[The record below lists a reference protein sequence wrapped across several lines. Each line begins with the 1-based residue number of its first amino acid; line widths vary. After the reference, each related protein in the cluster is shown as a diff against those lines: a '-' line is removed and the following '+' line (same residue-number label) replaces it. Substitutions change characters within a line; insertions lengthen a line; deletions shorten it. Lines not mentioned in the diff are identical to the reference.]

1 METLNRK
8 KLLALAAAAALAPH
22 APLHALELANT
33 DEYQIRLDT
42 NLAYTLGAR
51 TSKPAEENV
60 NPAASPGAP
69 FVNDGDAA
77 FKRYGLVFN
86 RADISVEF
94 DAAFKDKYR
103 TGFRFSALGWYDQ
116 VYHRPHQPV
125 DASTYN
131 ATSVSNTEFT
141 RTARRMAGEDIDVY
155 DFFVHGGF
163 DLGSHPLSFRLGRHT
178 LLWGESL
185 FMSTNGIAAGQ
196 APINATKALSVPIIA
211 AKEVFMPVNQLSAAL
226 GLTDNL
232 SLQGYYQLEY
242 RETDV
247 PPPGTYFS
255 TADFVFQGA
264 ETFAGMPRGDD
275 VRPKKAQGNWGL
287 AMKFSSPDTGWDG
300 GVYYTRYSEK
310 TPEMYLDFSGVPS
323 FRFVYPR
330 NIESF
335 GASASTT
342 VGDANVAFE
351 ASYRRNMALFPAQGA
366 TASFT
371 PITDDTADAGA
382 QHPVG
387 ETFHLQASTIWV
399 LPRVSLWDSSAFV
412 AEIGGHHLVKA
423 TKNAAALDPTRSKNM
438 AGVAMQFTPTYYHL
452 VGDMDVDFPVSLAYN
467 FTEKRSLIDPSFNG
481 GTGGRS
487 GKLGLGMKV
496 KYSDHWRAGVNWTK
510 YLGGDNQNQYGDRD
524 FIALNVNYSF

>member
-22 APLHALELANT
+22 ASLHALELANT
-33 DEYQIRLDT
+33 DDYQIRLDT

-51 TSKPAEENV
+51 TAKPAEENV

-94 DAAFKDKYR
+94 DAALKDKYR
-103 TGFRFSALGWYDQ
+103 TGFRLSALGWYDQ

-125 DASTYN
+125 DPATYN
-131 ATSVSNTEFT
+131 ATSVSNTQFT

-155 DFFVHGGF
+155 DFFVHGGV

-178 LLWGESL
+178 LLWGESM

-196 APINATKALSVPIIA
+196 APINATKALSVPIIP

-226 GLTDNL
+226 GITDDV
-232 SLQGYYQLEY
+232 SVQGYYQLEH

-264 ETFAGMPRGDD
+264 ETFAGLPRGND
-275 VRPKKAQGNWGL
+275 VRPKKAQGQWGL
-287 AMKFSSPDTGWDG
+287 AMKVSKPDIGWDG
-300 GVYYTRYSEK
+300 GLYYTRYAEK
-310 TPEMYLDFSGVPS
+310 TPQIYVDLAAGPA

-342 VGDANVAFE
+342 VGTANVAFE
-351 ASYRRNMALFPAQGA
+351 TSYRRNMPLMAAGNTAFTGVTVDMADDGAL
-366 TASFT
+366 
-371 PITDDTADAGA
+371 
-382 QHPVG
+382 HPVG

-399 LPRVSLWDSSAFV
+399 LPRLSLWDSSALV
-412 AEIGGHHLVKA
+412 AEVGGHHLVKV
-423 TKNAAALDPTRSKNM
+423 TKNAANLDPTRSKNM
-438 AGVAMQFTPTYYHL
+438 AGFAVSFTPTYYQL
-452 VGDMDVDFPVSLAYN
+452 IGGSDVDFPVSLAYN
-467 FTEKRSLIDPSFNG
+467 LTEKKSLVDPSFNG
-481 GTGGRS
+481 GVGGRS
-487 GKLGLGMKV
+487 GKLGLGVKV
-496 KYSDHWRAGVNWTK
+496 KYSDNWRAGVNWTK

-524 FIALNVNYSF
+524 FIAFNVNYSF